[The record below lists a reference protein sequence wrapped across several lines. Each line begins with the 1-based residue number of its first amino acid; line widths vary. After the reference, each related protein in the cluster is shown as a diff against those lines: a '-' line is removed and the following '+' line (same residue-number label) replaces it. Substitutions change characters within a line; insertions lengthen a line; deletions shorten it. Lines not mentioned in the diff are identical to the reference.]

1 MPRAAPRG
9 PPLLLPLLLLS
20 LPPPPPP
27 PLARGAP
34 ARPGARGQASELVE
48 PTRLP
53 GSAGELA
60 FHLPAFGKGFV
71 LRLAPDASFLAP
83 EFKIERLGGSG
94 RAAGGEREL
103 RDCFFSGTVNGEPES
118 LAAVSLCRGL
128 SGSFLLDGEE
138 FTIQPQGAGRSLRQ
152 PHRLQRWG
160 PRARLGTPGLASS
173 EAHPLPGG
181 PEWEVKGED
190 RRQERGDEEQEKEEV
205 EEEEEM
211 EEEGG
216 KEEETEGAGD
226 LPPPL
231 GATSRTK
238 RFVSEA
244 RFVETLLVAD
254 ASMAAFYGADLQ
266 NHILTLMSVAARI
279 YKHPSIR
286 NSINLMVVKVLI
298 VEDEKWGPEV
308 SDNGG
313 LTLRNFCTWQR
324 RFNQPSDRHPEHFD
338 TAILLTRQNFCG
350 KEGMCDTLGVADIGT
365 ICDPNKSCSVIEDE
379 GLQAAYTLAHEL
391 GHVLSMP
398 HDDSKPCA
406 RLFGPM
412 GKHHMMAPL
421 FVHLNKTLPWSP
433 CSAMYLTELLDGGHG
448 DCLLDAPTSALP
460 LPTDLPGRSALYE
473 LDQQCKQI
481 FGLGFRHCPNTSAQ
495 DICAQLWCHTGGT
508 EPLCHTKN
516 GSLPWADG
524 TPCGPGHLC
533 WDGSCLPEEEVDRP
547 KAVVDG
553 GWAPWGPW
561 GECSRTCGGGVQF
574 SHREC
579 KDPEPQNGGRYCL
592 GRRAKYQSCHTEE
605 CPPDGKSF
613 REQQCEKYNAYNYTD
628 VDGNLLQ
635 WVPKYAGVSPRDR
648 CKLFCRARGRSE
660 FKVFEAKVIDGT
672 LCGPETLAICVRG
685 QCVKA
690 GCDHVVDS
698 PRKLDKCGVC
708 GGKGNSCRKVSG
720 SLNPSSYG
728 YNDIVTI
735 PAGATNIDVKQRS
748 HPGVQHD
755 GSYLALKTADGQYL
769 LNGNLAISAIEQDI
783 LVKGTILKYS
793 GSIATL
799 ERLQSFRPLPEPLT
813 VQLLTVP
820 GEVFPPKVK
829 YTFFVPND
837 VNFST
842 QNSKE
847 RATTNVIQPLLNAQW
862 VLGDWSECSS
872 SCGAGRQRRTVECRD
887 PNGQASAT
895 CSEALKPEDAK
906 PCGSQPCPL

>member
-1 MPRAAPRG
+1 MLPDSAAARWQALMLLLL
-9 PPLLLPLLLLS
+9 LLLPLL
-20 LPPPPPP
+20 

-34 ARPGARGQASELVE
+34 AGRATPGPTSELVV
-48 PTRLP
+48 PKLLSSST
-53 GSAGELA
+53 GEVT
-60 FHLPAFGKGFV
+60 FHLSAFGKDFM
-71 LRLAPDASFLAP
+71 LSLTPDPSFLAP
-83 EFKIERLGGSG
+83 EFKIERLGDSGGS
-94 RAAGGEREL
+94 AGGEREL
-103 RDCFFSGTVNGEPES
+103 RGCFFSGTVNGVPES
-118 LAAVSLCRGL
+118 LAAFSLCRGL
-128 SGSFLLDGEE
+128 SGSFLLANEE
-138 FTIQPQGAGRSLRQ
+138 FTIQPQGTGDSLNRPHLLLRWKLGERS
-152 PHRLQRWG
+152 G
-160 PRARLGTPGLASS
+160 EPGLTAA
-173 EAHPLPGG
+173 EARPLPRG
-181 PEWEVKGED
+181 PEWEVETKEG
-190 RRQERGDEEQEKEEV
+190 EEQEREDDEQEDD
-205 EEEEEM
+205 EEEEER
-211 EEEGG
+211 
-216 KEEETEGAGD
+216 KEEAEGTSE

-231 GATSRTK
+231 GAKSRTK

-254 ASMAAFYGADLQ
+254 ASMATFYGADLQ
-266 NHILTLMSVAARI
+266 NHMLTLMSVAARI

-313 LTLRNFCTWQR
+313 LTLRNFCNWQR
-324 RFNQPSDRHPEHFD
+324 RFNHPSDRHPEHYD

-350 KEGMCDTLGVADIGT
+350 KEGLCDTLGVADIGT

-398 HDDSKPCA
+398 HDDSKTCA
-406 RLFGPM
+406 RMFGPM

-433 CSAMYLTELLDGGHG
+433 CSAMYLTELLDDGHG

-460 LPTDLPGRSALYE
+460 LPTDLPGRRALYQ

-481 FGLGFRHCPNTSAQ
+481 FGPGFRHCPNTSVQ
-495 DICAQLWCHTGGT
+495 DICTQLWCHTDDS

-524 TPCGPGHLC
+524 TPCGPGHICL
-533 WDGSCLPEEEVDRP
+533 DGSCLPEEEVDRP
-547 KAVVDG
+547 KVVVDG
-553 GWAPWGPW
+553 GWSSWGPW

-592 GRRAKYQSCHTEE
+592 GRRSKYQSCHTEE
-605 CPPDGKSF
+605 CPSDGKSF

-628 VDGNLLQ
+628 IDGNLLQ
-635 WVPKYAGVSPRDR
+635 WVPKYSGVSPRDR

-672 LCGPETLAICVRG
+672 LCGPETLAICIRG

-720 SLNPSSYG
+720 SFTPSSYG

-748 HPGVQHD
+748 HPGVQND
-755 GSYLALKTADGQYL
+755 GSYLALKTTDGRYL
-769 LNGNLAISAIEQDI
+769 LNGNLSISAIEQDI

-820 GEVFPPKVK
+820 GEIFPPKVK

-837 VNFST
+837 VDFSI

-847 RATTNVIQPLLNAQW
+847 RATTNIIQPLLHVQW

-872 SCGAGRQRRTVECRD
+872 TCGGGWQRRTVECRD
-887 PNGQASAT
+887 PSGQASTT
-895 CSEALKPEDAK
+895 CSKALKPEDAK

>member
-1 MPRAAPRG
+1 MRPAAPRW
-9 PPLLLPLLLLS
+9 PPLLLLLLQ
-20 LPPPPPP
+20 LPPP
-27 PLARGAP
+27 ARSAP
-34 ARPGARGQASELVE
+34 ARADADARGPARELVL
-48 PTRLP
+48 PTRRA
-53 GSAGELA
+53 GATGELA
-60 FHLPAFGKGFV
+60 LHLSAFGRGFE

-83 EFKIERLGGSG
+83 GFKIERLGGPG
-94 RAAGGEREL
+94 GAVGAERQLRA
-103 RDCFFSGTVNGEPES
+103 CFFSGTVNRRPDS
-118 LAAVSLCRGL
+118 LAAVSLCGGL

-138 FTIQPQGAGRSLRQ
+138 FTIQPQAAGGPLRR
-152 PHRLQRWG
+152 PHLLQRWS
-160 PRARLGTPGLASS
+160 PSARAPAG
-173 EAHPLPGG
+173 AHPLPPGY
-181 PEWEVKGED
+181 EWEAEAAQGP
-190 RRQERGDEEQEKEEV
+190 RRHEEV
-205 EEEEEM
+205 EMEEEEEQR
-211 EEEGG
+211 EEE
-216 KEEETEGAGD
+216 EEEEVEGEEEQAAGASEPT
-226 LPPPL
+226 LL
-231 GATSRTK
+231 REATSRTK

-244 RFVETLLVAD
+244 RYVETLLVAD

-286 NSINLMVVKVLI
+286 NAINLIVVKVLI
-298 VEDEKWGPEV
+298 VEDEAWGPEV

-313 LTLRNFCTWQR
+313 LTLRNFCSWQR
-324 RFNQPSDRHPEHFD
+324 HFNQASDRHPEHFD

-365 ICDPNKSCSVIEDE
+365 ICDPNKSCSVIEDD

-412 GKHHMMAPL
+412 DKHHMMAPL

-433 CSAMYLTELLDGGHG
+433 CSAMYLTELLDSGHG
-448 DCLLDAPTSALP
+448 DCLLDAPTAALP
-460 LPTDLPGRSALYE
+460 LPTDLPGRSTLYE
-473 LDQQCKQI
+473 LDQQCRQI
-481 FGLGFRHCPNTSAQ
+481 FGPGFRHCPNTSAQ
-495 DICAQLWCHTGGT
+495 DVCAQLWCHMDGP

-524 TPCGPGHLC
+524 TPCGPGQLC
-533 WDGSCLPEEEVDRP
+533 WDGSCRPEEEVERP
-547 KAVVDG
+547 KIVVDG

-592 GRRAKYQSCHTEE
+592 GRRAKYQSCYTQE

-628 VDGNLLQ
+628 LEGNLLQ

-720 SLNPSSYG
+720 SASPSGYG

-748 HPGVQHD
+748 HPGVLND
-755 GSYLALKTADGQYL
+755 GNYLALKTADGQYL

-783 LVKGTILKYS
+783 SVKGTILKYS
-793 GSIATL
+793 GSMATL

-837 VNFST
+837 MNFSV
-842 QNSKE
+842 QGGRE
-847 RATTNVIQPLLNAQW
+847 RATTNVIQPLLSAQW

-872 SCGAGRQRRTVECRD
+872 SCGSGWQRRTVECRD
-887 PNGQASAT
+887 PSGQPSAT
-895 CSEALKPEDAK
+895 CNKALKPEDAK
-906 PCGSQPCPL
+906 PCGSQPCSL